1 MNRRTVHA
9 VSCVALL
16 LLLAAFA
23 PGAARAADRVGARV
37 YYWFPDLS
45 GTVAVNGNGIPG
57 TPLDVVGTLGVK
69 DEDFVSGEAFARLW
83 RFVFRLGYTPI
94 SYDGDAV
101 LNQTI
106 VFNGQTFNVSERVVS
121 KLDMDM
127 IDGEV
132 EFELLRPDFV
142 AFSLNLGV
150 LARVKYLDGFAE
162 LSSASVGTE
171 RHDFSL
177 PFPMVGAT
185 AGVGVLKNF
194 VRADVRLAGLGYSG
208 DSMLEAEAYVSV
220 IPFPFLRIQGGYR
233 YLSIDVEEDE
243 GLADL
248 EIKGPYLGL
257 QLSF

>member
-1 MNRRTVHA
+1 MNRRTLRT
-9 VSCVALL
+9 VSCAGLL
-16 LLLAAFA
+16 LLLAGLV
-23 PGAARAADRVGARV
+23 PGAAQAADRVGARV

-45 GTVAVNGNGIPG
+45 GTIAVSEAGIPG
-57 TPLDVVGTLGVK
+57 TSLDVVGTLGVK
-69 DEDFVSGEAFARLW
+69 DEDFVSGEAFFRLW
-83 RFVFRLGYTPI
+83 RFVFRLGYTPV

-101 LNQTI
+101 LSQDI
-106 VFNGQTFNVSERVVS
+106 VFNGQTFSVSERVVS

-127 IDGEV
+127 VDGEV

-142 AFSLNLGV
+142 AFNLNLGV
-150 LARVKYLDGFAE
+150 LAKVKYLDGFAE
-162 LSSASVGTE
+162 LSSATAGTE

-177 PFPMVGAT
+177 PFPMVGAA

-208 DSMLEAEAYVSV
+208 ESMLEAEGYVSV

-233 YLSIDVEEDE
+233 YLSVDVEEDE
-243 GLADL
+243 GVADL

-257 QLSF
+257 QLAF